1 MRILMFRGLYLFA
14 ILLLVVG
21 CSKSKTE
28 NSIALTLE
36 NKKAIELYAQQLAKS
51 INDYD
56 HALIRNS
63 WSNEAFA
70 KRVKNLNKVQ
80 RNVFNYIFDKEIK
93 DEIKFNNVSLVNHVN
108 LEQGKIH
115 TSNIKHFNS
124 HSEITFLSIFDDS
137 YNFIKYRVEIINN
150 KPYLCDLFDLKS
162 GLWYS
167 ETIKN
172 VINLNSRYDMFSEE
186 RRAANLA
193 MRSSN
198 EELRKRDTLSA
209 LNYLYDIPKTH
220 WVGNGLSL
228 RKLNLALGVSV
239 STYGEVL
246 ETEFEHDQSLYLK
259 YLYYRYWDD
268 SENLNNV
275 YNTLKYQ
282 TGEDLRLDS
291 LIKSESFWR

>member
-1 MRILMFRGLYLFA
+1 MFRGIYLFT

-28 NSIALTLE
+28 NNIALTIE
-36 NKKAIELYAQQLAKS
+36 NKEAIELYAQQLAKS

-56 HALIRNS
+56 HTLIRNS

-93 DEIKFNNVSLVNHVN
+93 DEIKFNNISLVSHVN
-108 LEQGKIH
+108 LEKGKIH
-115 TSNIKHFNS
+115 ASNIQHFDS
-124 HSEITFLSIFDDS
+124 HSEITLLSIFDDS

-162 GLWYS
+162 GIWYS
-167 ETIKN
+167 QSVKN

-186 RRAANLA
+186 RRQANLA

-198 EELRKRDTLSA
+198 HELRKRDTLSA
-209 LNYLYDIPKTH
+209 LYYLYEIPETH

-228 RKLNLALGVSV
+228 MKLNLALGVSD

-268 SENLNNV
+268 SVNLNNV
-275 YNTLKYQ
+275 YNTLKGQ
-282 TGEDLRLDS
+282 TGGDIKLDS
-291 LIKSESFWR
+291 LIKNESFWR